1 MTKNQDLNLN
11 EQMFDFYRTLNRR
24 DFIDDPEI
32 QAWAECDRPLP
43 IGHGQTI
50 SQPSLVLTMT
60 QELAV
65 EPGSRVLEIGTGSG
79 FQTALLAQFAE
90 SVYTIER
97 IPELADKSRER
108 LLKLGFTNIRYKVG
122 DGSEG
127 WPEYAPFDRIMVT
140 AAAGKIP
147 HTLLKQLKVG
157 GRMILPLGPAESQEL
172 LLITKDAAGI
182 VQSES
187 LGAVRFVEF
196 QGEYGWP
203 DYSKTETGD

>member
-1 MTKNQDLNLN
+1 MTANQSLREKILA
-11 EQMFDFYRTLNRR
+11 FYKPLNRR
-24 DFIDDPEI
+24 EFIDDLEV

-60 QELAV
+60 QELEL
-65 EPGSRVLEIGTGSG
+65 EPTSRVLEIGTGSG

-90 SVYTIER
+90 QVYTIE
-97 IPELADKSRER
+97 IIKDLAEKSRTR
-108 LLKLGFTNIRYKVG
+108 LLKFGYKNIHFKVG

-127 WPEYAPFDRIMVT
+127 WPEFAPYDRIMVT

-147 HTLLKQLKVG
+147 HKLIKQLKAG
-157 GRMILPLGPAESQEL
+157 GRMILPLGPVDSQEL
-172 LLITKDAAGI
+172 LLITKDAAGMT
-182 VQSES
+182 QLES

-196 QGEYGWP
+196 RGKYGWR
-203 DYSKTETGD
+203 